1 MDYKY
6 YCICTLRHG
15 VYVSYKLLG
24 RRLPI
29 EIDGIKGYILLPKF
43 HTDGTSFPSLCI
55 PYDKGTNIGRWGSV
69 SYVQGP
75 DMVKHWHPCI
85 VAVMCVLSEEID
97 DSRAGIVNQQIENYI
112 DRCVKCIA
120 GLNPDAID
128 WTYRNEEKFVDPT
141 CVWASC
147 GDEYKWVPT
156 ITETVIVRTEYNEVE
171 FSTIKYILENITKTI
186 SLPYELLINVKKDI
200 LNHQYKEAVLFSA
213 IIIEKTLKD
222 EVVNYLGLHN
232 TEEKITEYISSNI
245 DGFQKIRKAIKK
257 LEIASDN
264 TELHRIGA
272 GTIHIRNRVMHGGYP
287 PSKEEALQAYK
298 DARYIIDYYKV
309 KLFEE

>member
-43 HTDGTSFPSLCI
+43 HTDGTSFPSL
-55 PYDKGTNIGRWGSV
+55 
-69 SYVQGP
+69 
-75 DMVKHWHPCI
+75 
-85 VAVMCVLSEEID
+85 CVLSEEID

-156 ITETVIVRTEYNEVE
+156 IPETVIVRTEYNEVE

-186 SLPYELLINVKKDI
+186 SLPYELLINV
-200 LNHQYKEAVLFSA
+200 
-213 IIIEKTLKD
+213 
-222 EVVNYLGLHN
+222 
-232 TEEKITEYISSNI
+232 
-245 DGFQKIRKAIKK
+245 
-257 LEIASDN
+257 
-264 TELHRIGA
+264 
-272 GTIHIRNRVMHGGYP
+272 
-287 PSKEEALQAYK
+287 
-298 DARYIIDYYKV
+298 
-309 KLFEE
+309 